1 MIISQTPFRISF
13 LGGGTDYPEHF
24 EKEGG
29 AVLGTAIDKS
39 VFHTVMHFHSQL
51 FDYSIRISYRKTECV
66 GGVREIEHAAFRAC
80 LERCHL
86 TRDVEV
92 DLTAELPSF
101 SGLGSSSAFVVGL
114 LNALYAFQGKFVPPM
129 ALAYEAIDIERNVLK
144 ECVGCQDQ
152 TFAAVGGFNLMEFR
166 STDDIVVHRVPLS
179 AGRLLEIESHLLF
192 LYTGLRRRA
201 SDVAIRQIQRV
212 EQNGPR
218 LRKMRAMTDKGYAL
232 LTGGGDL
239 NEFGRLLHETWVEKQ
254 QLDEGVSN
262 DTINELYS
270 RAIHAGALG
279 GKLLGAGGGGFLL
292 FWVPPEK
299 RASVREA
306 LGALHEI
313 PVRVN
318 AAGSHIIHAS

>member
-1 MIISQTPFRISF
+1 MIITQTPFRISF
-13 LGGGTDYPEHF
+13 LGGGTDYPEYF

-39 VFHTVMHFHSQL
+39 LFHTVMRFHSQL

-66 GGVREIEHAAFRAC
+66 KQVGEIEHAAFRAC
-80 LERCHL
+80 LERCNL

-114 LNALYAFQGKFVPPM
+114 LNALYAFQGKFVTPM
-129 ALAYEAIDIERNVLK
+129 DLAYEAIDIERNVLK

-152 TFAAVGGFNLMEFR
+152 TFAALGGFNLMEFR
-166 STDDIVVHRVPLS
+166 STRDIVVHRVPLS
-179 AGRLLEIESHLLF
+179 AARLREIESHLLF

-201 SDVAIRQIQRV
+201 SDVAIRQIRRV

-218 LRKMRAMTDKGYAL
+218 LRKMRAMTDKGYSL

-239 NEFGRLLHETWVEKQ
+239 SEFGRLLHETWVEKQ
-254 QLDEGVSN
+254 QLDEGVSC
-262 DTINELYS
+262 DAINELYAK
-270 RAIHAGALG
+270 AIQAGALG

-306 LGALHEI
+306 LGSLHEI
-313 PVRVN
+313 PVRLS
-318 AAGSHIIHAS
+318 AAGSHIVHAS